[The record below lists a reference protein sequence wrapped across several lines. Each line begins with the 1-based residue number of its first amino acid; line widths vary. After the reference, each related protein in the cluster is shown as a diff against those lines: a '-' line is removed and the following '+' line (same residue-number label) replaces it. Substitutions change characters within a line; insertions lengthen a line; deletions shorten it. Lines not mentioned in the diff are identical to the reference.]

1 MGLLLTIIMS
11 FSIILLFI
19 SLFYAVINRSWS
31 AMFVCFIASL
41 PVSLYFASVSSPL
54 SYLGLAPVL
63 FLILMIGY
71 RVKFRSNEF
80 NN

>member
-31 AMFVCFIASL
+31 AMFVCLIASL
-41 PVSLYFASVSSPL
+41 PISLYFASVRPPL
-54 SYLGLAPVL
+54 SYLGFLPVL
-63 FLILMIGY
+63 FLMLMIGY
-71 RVKFRSNEF
+71 RVKFKSNKVQ
-80 NN
+80 